1 MSEPAAQA
9 LARPEGPA
17 SIAVVGTACRLPQ
30 ADTPEAFWE
39 LLRDGRDAVT
49 GLPESRPDLHAPGER
64 QKARRGAFLDH
75 VDLFDP
81 AFFGIGPRE
90 AAAMDP
96 QQRLVLELAWEALER
111 TGIVPASLAGTHTG
125 VFVGAMADDY
135 ARLTQQLGPAA
146 VGQHTATG
154 LHRGII
160 ANRVSYLLGLTGPS
174 MSVDTGQ
181 SSSLTAVHLACES
194 LLRGEADLALAGGVN
209 LNLTADGYEITE
221 SFGAL
226 SPDGRC
232 HTFDDRANGYVRGEG
247 GGLVLLK
254 RLADALEDGDRV
266 LGVIL
271 GSAVNNDGTTD
282 TLTTPGSR
290 GQTDLL
296 RLACDRA
303 GVVPTDVQYVE
314 LHGTGTRLGDPVEAT
329 ALGETLGAGRGD
341 GDRLRVGSAKT
352 NVGHLEGAAGITGL
366 IKTLLS
372 LHHRELPRSL
382 HFRSANPAIPLADL
396 GLRVQEEHGPWPHE
410 DRRLIA
416 GVSSFGMGG
425 ANAHV
430 VVAEPPARSAD
441 AAVGPGRVGTAQD
454 DLTEDA
460 APATGAGVLPFL
472 LSARSAAALRAQAR
486 RLHDHLTAR
495 GDVAPPVDVA
505 RALVTTR
512 AAFEYR
518 AAVLP
523 ALTPAEAAAPA
534 AGGTLDALLAG
545 LAALA
550 DDTPA
555 AGVLRGTVRDGRVAH
570 LFAGQGSQR
579 AGMGRELHATWP
591 VFRAALDELCTALDV
606 ALAPYVDSPLRDVMF
621 AEDDPELHRTVYAQP
636 ALFAFEVALFR
647 LLESWGMRPD
657 AVAGHSIGELAAAH
671 VAGVLTL
678 PDACRLVAARG
689 GLMQALPEGG
699 AMMSVRAPAD
709 EVEALLTGPDALPGL
724 DVAAVNGP
732 AATVVS
738 GAAEAVE
745 RLAAVCA
752 KRDWKTRRLRV
763 SHAFHSAHMDGMLA
777 DFAAV
782 AAELDFRP
790 PRIPIVSNLDG
801 QEVGADEVCDP
812 GYWVRHV
819 RQTVRFHDGVRWL
832 GAAGVTTLV
841 EIGPDGVLSAMAKDC
856 LPSAVTV
863 PLRRG
868 GTPEVR
874 EVLTAAVRAHLHGVA
889 VDWSAVFQGAD
900 AGHVDLP
907 TYAFQ
912 RERHWLTGERQAP
925 AVRPADDPGGARTE
939 SSVSSA
945 PTAPAAGTG
954 GDPAA
959 TLALVV
965 GEAAGVLGYADAS
978 AVEVRR
984 AFRDLGFD
992 SISAVTL
999 RDRLADATG
1008 LDLPSSVLFD
1018 HPTPERLAAH
1028 LHARLTGADDGVV
1041 TTATTVDADDP
1052 VVVVGMACR
1061 YPGGVTSPAELWD
1074 LVWSGREGISEFPV
1088 DRGWGADLFDADPG
1102 KSGKSYARHG
1112 GFLHDAGDFDAE
1124 FFGVS
1129 PREAL
1134 AMDPQ
1139 QRLVLEASWEACERA
1154 GVDPDSLRGSR
1165 TGVYIGATA
1174 QEYGPRLADG
1184 HDGHDGHLLTG
1195 TTVSVLSGRVA
1206 YAFGLE
1212 GPAVTID
1219 TACSSSLVAL
1229 HLAAQALR
1237 NGECDRAL
1245 VGGVT
1250 VMGSPGMFLEF
1261 SRQRGLSPDG
1271 RCKAFAEGADGT
1283 GWAEGVGLL
1292 LVERLS
1298 EARRQGHEVLAVLRG
1313 SAVNQDGASNGLT
1326 APNGPSQQRVIQQA
1340 LAGAGLVAGQVDA
1353 VEAHGTGTKLGDPIE
1368 AQALLATYGREH
1380 SAERPLW
1387 LGSLKSNIGHTQ
1399 AAAGV
1404 AGVIKMIEAMRR
1416 GSLPQTLHV
1425 DQPTTHVD
1433 WDAGAVSLLTEA
1445 REWPETGEPRR
1456 AAVSSFGISG
1466 TNAHVILEAAPEEE
1480 PATAER
1486 SGVLPVVPWVVS
1498 ARSAEA
1504 LREQAARLGEF
1515 LAAGGGEVS
1524 PVDVGLSLLSRST
1537 GDYRAVVAGSDIEE
1551 LTRALARV
1559 AADDSERSPA
1569 SVGGGV
1575 GLLFTGQGA
1584 QWPGMGAGL
1593 TGFAVFREAFEEVCA
1608 GFDGLLSRPLGEVL
1622 ADTGSDGLIH
1632 RTEFTQPGLFAFE
1645 VAMFRQLCAWGVEP
1659 GVLVGHSVGELAAAH
1674 CAGVWSLEDACRL
1687 VAARGRLM
1695 DALPAGGA
1703 MVSLRGSLGEVHA
1716 LLEGSSQVDVA
1727 AVNGPRSV
1735 VISGDEREIEGLVS
1749 RWEAG
1754 GGRAR
1759 RLRVSHAFHSP
1770 LIEPMLAGFRRVAE
1784 DVEYHRPSLTL
1795 VSNVTGQLADA
1806 ETVCDPEYWVRHV
1819 RHAVRFAEGVQS
1831 AARTGVSVF
1840 VEVGPAPVLTAM
1852 GQECLPDA
1860 PVNWVALS
1868 RAPREETKESRI
1880 EQSAK
1885 ANEEFAHE
1893 DVRAAGV
1900 LMSGVGAA
1908 FSAGARVD
1916 WRAVFGGVGGR
1927 PVALPT
1933 YAFQRRHYWLSGSA
1947 VSGDP
1952 AGLGL
1957 GAFGHGLLGAAVT
1970 VASSGAVV
1978 LTGRISRARD
1988 GWLTGHRIQGRV
2000 LVPGAALVEMALR
2013 AGDEAGCPV
2022 LEDLTLEAP
2031 LELPETGGVQI
2042 QVTVDP
2048 AEDRGSARTVT
2059 VHARPD
2065 DDPDRPFT
2073 RHATGRLTPVIDDA
2087 AGEPWQGAWPPAGVE
2102 GADLAGA
2109 YDRLAEL
2116 GYDYG
2121 SGFQGLTALWQ
2132 DGSTRYAEVVLP
2144 EEHSGEHGPDSFGLH
2159 PALLDAALHTLLV
2172 DSGDSPDAG
2181 IRVPFSWSKVA
2192 LHATAATHLRV
2203 KAATVGPDTVE
2214 LTLFDAE
2221 GGPVAEIGEL
2231 TLRTLAAEPQAT
2243 ADLYTLRWTP
2253 QQLPAAATD
2262 LTGWAT
2268 LGPAAPVPDTA
2279 ARHHPDLTA
2288 LLAADQQPTAVVYAP
2303 GPGDATPA
2311 AAHLAVHDLLT
2322 LLQHYL
2328 AEPRLTDTPLVLLTR
2343 HAHTAEPDPVHAALW
2358 GLARTAQGEQPDRI
2372 HLLDTDDHPDTRTHL
2387 PSALAHA
2394 LTTPQL
2400 ALHVG
2405 TPHTPHLT
2413 HLPPPGDAGQALGRR
2428 NGTVLITGGAGALGG
2443 LVARHLVA
2451 THGVRHL
2458 LLAGRRGI
2466 DTPGA
2471 SELQEE
2477 LRAAG
2482 AEATFARCDLTDRD
2496 AVARMLAGL
2505 PGDRPLTAV
2514 IHAAGVVADATI
2526 ASLTPEALRDVLAPK
2541 IDAATHLD
2549 ELTRDLD
2556 LDAFV
2561 LFSSIAGVLGT
2572 PGQGNYAAANAWLDA
2587 LAARRRAQG
2596 LAGQALAW
2604 GLWGDVGGNGGMGAA
2619 LGEAELARWHRSGIA
2634 PLTPELGLASFD
2646 AALRTRTPN
2655 VIPVRMDLPALRAQA
2670 EVGEVPYLLRDFAP
2684 RRRARRVAAAGTAA
2698 GTSALAARLAG
2709 LDAEAQ
2715 DAELVGLV
2723 RTQAALVLGYDDAA
2737 AVDAEQDF
2745 KALGFDSL
2753 TAVELRNRVNAAAGV
2768 RLAPTV
2774 VFNYPTPAG
2783 LARHLRDEVL
2793 GAVTASAATAPV
2805 TAVNADD
2812 PVVVVGMACRYPG
2825 GVTSPAELWDM
2836 VWSGG
2841 EGISEFPADRGW
2853 GADLFDADPGKSGKS
2868 YARHG
2873 GFLHDAGDFDAEFFG
2888 VSPREA
2894 LAMDPQQRLVLEASW
2909 EACERAGVD
2918 PDSLRGSRTGVYVG
2932 VMYHDYVP
2940 RMSTERQE
2948 IEGYAL
2954 TGNLSS
2960 VLSGRVAYAF
2970 GLEGPAMTID
2980 TACSSSLVALH
2991 LAAQAMRNGEC
3002 DRALVGGVTVMAT
3015 PNTFVE
3021 FSRQRG
3027 LSPDGR
3033 CKAFAEGADGTG
3045 WSEGVG
3051 LLLVERLSEA
3061 RRQGHEV
3068 LAVLRGSAV
3077 NQDGAS
3083 NGLTAPN
3090 GPSQQRVIQ
3099 QALAG
3104 AGLSA
3109 GQVDAVEGHGT
3120 GTKLGDPIE
3129 AEALLATYGREHS
3142 DERPLWLGS
3151 IKSNLGH
3158 TQAAAGVAGVIKMIE
3173 AMRHGALPQTLHV
3186 DTPSTH
3192 VDWDAGAVSL
3202 LTEAREWPETGE
3214 PRRAA
3219 VSSFGISGTNAH
3231 VILEQPAAEPV
3242 REEPGSAVLPAVPW
3256 VVSARSAEALREQA
3270 ARLAEFVAAAGGEV
3284 SPVDI
3289 GSSLLSR
3296 ATGDYRAV
3304 VVGADADELG
3314 AGLARL
3320 AEEEATPVA
3329 PGGGVGLLFT
3339 GQGAQWSGMGAGLT
3353 GFAVFREAF
3362 EEVCAGF
3369 DGLLSR
3375 PLGEVLADTGSDG
3388 LIHRTEFTQPGL
3400 FAFEVAMFRQ
3410 LCAWGVEPGVL
3421 VGHSVGELAAAHC
3434 AGVWSLEDACRLVA
3448 ARGRLM
3454 DALPAGG
3461 AMVSLRGSLG
3471 EVHGLLEGSSQVDVA
3486 AVNGPRSVV
3495 ISGDEREIEGLVS
3508 RWEAGGGRARRLR
3521 VSHAFHSP
3529 LIEPMLAG
3537 FRRVAEDVE
3546 YHRPSL
3552 TLVSNVTGQLADAET
3567 VCDPEYWVRHVRHAV
3582 RFADGVQAAA
3592 RSGVSTFIEVG
3603 PAPVLTAMGQEC
3615 LPDEPIQ
3622 WIALSRAP
3630 RDEEPNDAA
3639 DSRAAGMLMSGV
3651 GSAYAAGV
3659 RVDWR
3664 AVFAGSG
3671 GRPVALPTYA
3681 FQHSRYWLSGPVSAG
3696 DPATLGLGAFGHG
3709 LLGAAVTV
3717 ASSGAVVLTGR
3728 ISRAGDGWL
3737 TGHRI
3742 QGRVL
3747 VPGAALVEMA
3757 LRAGDEAGCPV
3768 LEDLTLEAPLEL
3780 PETGGTQIQVTVDPA
3795 EDDGSARTVS
3805 VHARTDDDPDRPFTR
3820 HATGRLTPAADTN
3833 GEPWQAA
3840 WPPAGATSVDLTD
3853 TYDWLAK
3860 QGYEYGSGF
3869 RGLTALWQDG
3879 STRYAEVVLPE
3890 EHSGEHGPDSFGLHP
3905 ALLDAALHT
3914 LLVDSGDTPD
3924 AGIRVPFAWSKVAL
3938 HATAATHL
3946 RVKAATAGP
3955 DTVELTLYDTQGG
3968 LIAEVGELTLR
3979 TLPAGP
3985 RPTGIPDHL
3994 YTLRWTPQ
4002 QLPADATDL
4011 TGWATLGPAAPVPDT
4026 AVRHHSGLADLLAAD
4041 DQPTAVVYAPGP
4053 GDATPAA
4060 AHLAVH
4066 DLLTLLQ
4073 QYLAEPRLTD
4083 TPLVLLTR
4091 HAHALPTDPDPATD
4105 PAHTALWGL
4114 ARSAQAEHPGRIH
4127 LVDTDDHPDTRTH
4140 LPSALAHA
4148 LTNPQLAL
4156 HHGTAHTPLLTHL
4169 RDDPPLTPPADAG
4182 AWRLD
4187 TATPGTIES
4196 LQLLSHPEALAPLA
4210 PGTVRVS
4217 VRAAGLNF
4225 RDVLMA
4231 LGMYPGEQIMGSE
4244 GAGVVTEVGAGVTD
4258 LAPGDRVLGLLPH
4271 SFGPLAVADRR
4282 MLAPMPEGWTFAQA
4296 AAVPVVYLTAYYGL
4310 RDLGR
4315 LAKGDAVLVHAATG
4329 GVGMAAVQL
4338 ARHWGADVYATA
4350 SPPKQGLLRELGL
4363 PEERIA
4369 SSRDLDFVE
4378 RFRRASGGAG
4388 MNVVLNSLAREFVD
4402 ASLELLPAGGRF
4414 VEMGKTDIRA
4424 AADVAERHPGV
4435 AYQAFDLMEAGPD
4448 RIREMLAEIV
4458 MLLESDVLTPL
4469 PLRTWDVRRAP
4480 EAYRFMSQA
4489 RHVGKIVLTVPAPPD
4504 PAGTVLVTGG
4514 TGALGAQ
4521 VARHLATV
4529 HGVRHLLLTSRRGM
4543 DAPGAAALRDE
4554 LAGLG
4559 AEATVAACD
4568 VSRRE
4573 DVVRLLAG
4581 VPAEHPLTA
4590 VVHAAGVTADGT
4602 VETLDAAA
4610 VDRVFA
4616 PKVDAVAH
4624 LDELTRGH
4632 DLSGFVLF
4640 SSIAGTL
4647 GTAGQGNYAAA
4658 NAWLD
4663 GLAQRRQAQGHPAV
4677 SLAWGYWAEESEL
4690 SGHLSDADVA
4700 RLSRTGILPLATDE
4714 GLALL
4719 DEAMALGDAAVVPAR
4734 LSTRAEE
4741 GVAVP
4746 AVLRQV
4752 VRPARRTVAA
4762 DDSPS
4767 SGGSRA
4773 QLAELPAAERAE
4785 ALVRLVRTHAAAV
4798 LGHGSANSV
4807 PREAAFKTIGFDSLA
4822 AVELRN
4828 RLNAATG
4835 LRLPATA
4842 VFDNPT
4848 AEALAALIDGEL
4860 PGAPAAAAPA
4870 DAGAGSLGELED
4882 MLAAGTLDEQEQAR
4896 LAARLKALLWQ
4907 LEDVRQG
4914 GAEEAGPAAEEP
4926 GGALDA
4932 ASDEEM
4938 FAMIDRELGR
4948 D

>member
-1 MSEPAAQA
+1 MWTVSEPAAQA

-17 SIAVVGTACRLPQ
+17 PIAVVGTACRLPQ

-49 GLPESRPDLHAPGER
+49 GLPDGRPDLHAPGEAPGR
-64 QKARRGAFLDH
+64 ARSGAFLDH

-96 QQRLVLELAWEALER
+96 QQRLVLELAWETLER
-111 TGIVPASLAGTHTG
+111 TGIVPASLAGTRTG

-194 LLRGEADLALAGGVN
+194 LLRGEADLALAGGVS

-221 SFGAL
+221 AFGAL

-232 HTFDDRANGYVRGEG
+232 HTFDARANGYVRGEG

-254 RLADALEDGDRV
+254 RLSDALDDGDRV

-282 TLTTPGSR
+282 TLTTPGAR

-303 GVVPTDVQYVE
+303 GVAPGDIQYVE

-329 ALGETLGAGRGD
+329 ALGEALGAGRGD
-341 GDRLRVGSAKT
+341 ADRLRVGSAKT

-382 HFRSANPAIPLADL
+382 HFRAANPAIPLAGL
-396 GLRVQEEHGPWPHE
+396 GLRVQEEHGPWPDG

-430 VVAEPPARSAD
+430 VVAEPPSHSPDEEDAGRIPAD
-441 AAVGPGRVGTAQD
+441 AGRAPV
-454 DLTEDA
+454 A
-460 APATGAGVLPFL
+460 AAGVLPFL

-495 GDVAPPVDVA
+495 GDVATPLDVA
-505 RALVTTR
+505 RALFTTR
-512 AAFEYR
+512 SAFEYR

-523 ALTPAEAAAPA
+523 ALTTAEATAPA
-534 AGGTLDALLAG
+534 AEGSHDALLAG

-555 AGVLRGTVRDGRVAH
+555 SGILRGTVRDGRVAH

-579 AGMGRELHATWP
+579 AGMGSELYATWP

-606 ALAPYVDSPLRDVMF
+606 ALAPYVDRPLRDVMF
-621 AEDDPELHRTVYAQP
+621 ADDDPELHRTVYAQP

-647 LLESWGMRPD
+647 LLESWGVRPD
-657 AVAGHSIGELAAAH
+657 VVAGHSIGELAAAH

-699 AMMSVRAPAD
+699 AMLSVRAPAD
-709 EVEALLTGPDALPGL
+709 DVEALLTGSDALAGL
-724 DVAAVNGP
+724 DIAAVNGP

-738 GAAEAVE
+738 GDAEAVD
-745 RLAAVCA
+745 RMAAACA
-752 KRDWKTRRLRV
+752 ERDWKTRRLRV

-782 AAELDFRP
+782 AADLDFRP

-801 QEVGADEVCDP
+801 QEVGADEICDP

-819 RQTVRFHDGVRWL
+819 RRTVRFHEGVRWL

-856 LPSAVTV
+856 LPNAVTV

-868 GTPEVR
+868 GTPEAR
-874 EVLTAAVRAHLHGVA
+874 EVLTAVVRAHLHGVA
-889 VDWSAVFQGAD
+889 VDWSAVFQGAGT
-900 AGHVDLP
+900 GHVDLP

-912 RERHWLTGERQAP
+912 RERHWLTGEKQTA
-925 AVRPADDPGGARTE
+925 AVRPTAGPGEARTE
-939 SSVSSA
+939 A
-945 PTAPAAGTG
+945 PLPPATTTPATVGSDAGLSR
-954 GDPAA
+954 

-1028 LHARLTGADDGVV
+1028 LHARLTGADDGVA
-1041 TTATTVDADDP
+1041 TTATAVDADDP

-1061 YPGGVTSPAELWD
+1061 YPGGVTSPAELWEM
-1074 LVWSGREGISEFPV
+1074 VWSGREGISEFPV

-1112 GFLHDAGDFDAE
+1112 GFLHDAGEFDAE

-1154 GVDPDSLRGSR
+1154 GIDPDSLRGSR

-1219 TACSSSLVAL
+1219 TACSSSLVAV

-1340 LAGAGLVAGQVDA
+1340 LASAGLSAGQVDA

-1380 SAERPLW
+1380 SAEQPLW

-1404 AGVIKMIEAMRR
+1404 AGVIKMVEAMRR
-1416 GSLPQTLHV
+1416 GGLPRTLHV

-1433 WDAGAVSLLTEA
+1433 WDAGAVALLTEA

-1466 TNAHVILEAAPEEE
+1466 TNAHVILEAPAEEE
-1480 PATAER
+1480 RAPAGE
-1486 SGVLPVVPWVVS
+1486 SGSDRLPVVPWVVS

-1504 LREQAARLGEF
+1504 LRAQAARLGEF
-1515 LAAGGGEVS
+1515 VARAGGEVS
-1524 PVDVGLSLLSRST
+1524 PVDVGTALLSRAT
-1537 GDYRAVVAGSDIEE
+1537 GDYRAVVTGSGTEE

-1559 AADDSERSPA
+1559 AADGSERA
-1569 SVGGGV
+1569 SAAAGGV
-1575 GLLFTGQGA
+1575 GFLFTGQGA
-1584 QWPGMGAGL
+1584 QWPGMGSGL
-1593 TGFAVFREAFEEVCA
+1593 TGFPVFREAFEEVCG

-1622 ADTGSDGLIH
+1622 ADAGGDGLIH
-1632 RTEFTQPGLFAFE
+1632 RTEFTQAGLFAFE
-1645 VAMFRQLCAWGVEP
+1645 VAMFRQLRAWGVEP

-1674 CAGVWSLEDACRL
+1674 CAGVWSLADACRL

-1695 DALPAGGA
+1695 DALPPGGA
-1703 MVSLRGSLGEVHA
+1703 MVSLRGSLDEVTA
-1716 LLEGSSQVDVA
+1716 LIEGCSRVDVA
-1727 AVNGPRSV
+1727 AVNGPLSV
-1735 VISGDEREIEGLVS
+1735 VVSGDEGEIEGLVS
-1749 RWEAG
+1749 RWEADG
-1754 GGRAR
+1754 GKAR

-1770 LIEPMLAGFRRVAE
+1770 LIEPMLADFRRVAE
-1784 DVEYHRPSLTL
+1784 EVEYHEPSLTV
-1795 VSNVTGQLADA
+1795 VSNVTGEVA
-1806 ETVCDPEYWVRHV
+1806 EAQTVCDPEYWVRHV
-1819 RHAVRFAEGVQS
+1819 RRAVRFADGVQA

-1840 VEVGPAPVLTAM
+1840 VEVGPARVLTAM
-1852 GQECLPDA
+1852 GQECLPDE
-1860 PVNWVALS
+1860 PVNWIALS
-1868 RAPREETKESRI
+1868 RAPREGDKESPI

-1885 ANEEFAHE
+1885 ANTEFAHE
-1893 DVRAAGV
+1893 ESRAAGD

-1908 FSAGARVD
+1908 FSAGVPVD
-1916 WRAVFGGVGGR
+1916 WRAVFGGVRGR
-1927 PVALPT
+1927 RVALPT
-1933 YAFQRRHYWLSGSA
+1933 YAFQRRRYWLSGPASN
-1947 VSGDP
+1947 GDP

-1970 VASSGAVV
+1970 SASSGAVV
-1978 LTGRISRARD
+1978 LTGRISRAGD

-2022 LEDLTLEAP
+2022 LDDLTLEAP

-2048 AEDRGSARTVT
+2048 AEDGEPARTVI

-2065 DDPDRPFT
+2065 DGTDGPFI
-2073 RHATGRLTPVIDDA
+2073 RHATGRLTPATDDT
-2087 AGEPWQGAWPPAGVE
+2087 AGEPWQGAWPPPGGEAV
-2102 GADLAGA
+2102 DLAGA
-2109 YDRLAEL
+2109 YDLLAEQ
-2116 GYDYG
+2116 GYEYG
-2121 SGFQGLTALWQ
+2121 SGFRGLTALWR

-2144 EEHSGEHGPDSFGLH
+2144 EEHTGEHGPDAFGLH

-2172 DSGDSPDAG
+2172 DTGDVQDAG

-2203 KAATVGPDTVE
+2203 KAVPAGPDTVAI
-2214 LTLFDAE
+2214 TLFDAE
-2221 GGPVAEIGEL
+2221 GGPVAEVGEL
-2231 TLRTLAAEPQAT
+2231 TMRTLAAETQPA

-2253 QQLPAAATD
+2253 QQLPGDVPDLASWAALGAT
-2262 LTGWAT
+2262 
-2268 LGPAAPVPDTA
+2268 APVPDTP
-2279 ARHHPDLTA
+2279 ARHYA
-2288 LLAADQQPTAVVYAP
+2288 SLADILATDDQPTAVVYVPAP
-2303 GPGDATPA
+2303 GGTTPT
-2311 AAHLAVHDLLT
+2311 AAHTAVNDLLT
-2322 LLQHYL
+2322 LLQQHL
-2328 AEPRLTDTPLVLLTR
+2328 AEPRLADTPLVVLTR

-2358 GLARTAQGEQPDRI
+2358 GLARTAQTEQPGRI

-2387 PSALAHA
+2387 PRALAEA
-2394 LTTPQL
+2394 LKTPQL

-2413 HLPPPGDAGQALGRR
+2413 HLPPQGDAGRALGRR

-2443 LVARHLVA
+2443 LVARHLA
-2451 THGVRHL
+2451 AEHGVRHL

-2471 SELQEE
+2471 PELQEQ

-2496 AVARMLAGL
+2496 AVARMLAGI
-2505 PGDRPLTAV
+2505 PDDRPLTAV
-2514 IHAAGVVADATI
+2514 VHAAGVVADATI
-2526 ASLTPEALRDVLAPK
+2526 ASLTPETLREVLAPK
-2541 IDAATHLD
+2541 VDAATHLD

-2587 LAARRRAQG
+2587 LAARRRARGQ
-2596 LAGQALAW
+2596 AGQALAW
-2604 GLWGDVGGNGGMGAA
+2604 GLWGDVGGSGGMGAA
-2619 LGEAELARWHRSGIA
+2619 LGEAELARWSRSGIA
-2634 PLTPELGLASFD
+2634 PLTPELGLASLD

-2684 RRRARRVAAAGTAA
+2684 RRRARRVAAAGTAT
-2698 GTSALAARLAG
+2698 GTSALAGRLAA
-2709 LDAEAQ
+2709 LDAAAQ
-2715 DAELVGLV
+2715 DAELLALV
-2723 RTQAALVLGYDDAA
+2723 RTQAALVLGHDDAA
-2737 AVDAEQDF
+2737 HVDAEQDF

-2753 TAVELRNRVNAAAGV
+2753 TAVELRNRVNSAAGV

-2774 VFNYPTPAG
+2774 VFNHPTPAR

-2793 GAVTASAATAPV
+2793 GAATASAAVPV
-2805 TAVNADD
+2805 TAVDADD

-2825 GVTSPAELWDM
+2825 GVTSPAELWEL
-2836 VWSGG
+2836 VWSGR
-2841 EGISEFPADRGW
+2841 EGISEFPVDRGW

-2873 GFLHDAGDFDAEFFG
+2873 GFLHDAGEFDAEFFG

-2909 EACERAGVD
+2909 EACERAGID

-2932 VMYHDYVP
+2932 VMYHDYAP

-3099 QALAG
+3099 QALAS

-3158 TQAAAGVAGVIKMIE
+3158 TQAAAGVAGVIKMVE
-3173 AMRHGALPQTLHV
+3173 AMRRGALPQTLHV
-3186 DTPSTH
+3186 DEPSTH
-3192 VDWDAGAVSL
+3192 VDWDAGAVAL

-3231 VILEQPAAEPV
+3231 VILEQPADEPV
-3242 REEPGSAVLPAVPW
+3242 RGESGAGDLPVVPW
-3256 VVSARSAEALREQA
+3256 VVSARSAEALRAQA
-3270 ARLAEFVAAAGGEV
+3270 ERLGEFVARAGGEV
-3284 SPVDI
+3284 SPVDV
-3289 GSSLLSR
+3289 GTALLSR
-3296 ATGDYRAV
+3296 SAGEYRAV
-3304 VVGADADELG
+3304 VVGSDADELR
-3314 AGLARL
+3314 AGLAL
-3320 AEEEATPVA
+3320 VAEGDASPVA
-3329 PGGGVGLLFT
+3329 TGGSVGLLFT
-3339 GQGAQWSGMGAGLT
+3339 GQGAQWPGMGSGLT
-3353 GFAVFREAF
+3353 GFPVFREAF
-3362 EEVCAGF
+3362 EEVCGGF

-3375 PLGEVLADTGSDG
+3375 PLGEVLADAGGDG
-3388 LIHRTEFTQPGL
+3388 LIHRTEFTQAGL

-3410 LCAWGVEPGVL
+3410 LRAWGVEPGVL

-3434 AGVWSLEDACRLVA
+3434 AGVWSLADACRLVA

-3454 DALPAGG
+3454 DALPPGG
-3461 AMVSLRGSLG
+3461 AMVSLRGSLD
-3471 EVHGLLEGSSQVDVA
+3471 EVTALIEGCSRVDVA
-3486 AVNGPRSVV
+3486 AVNGPLSVV
-3495 ISGDEREIEGLVS
+3495 VSGDEGEIEGLVS
-3508 RWEAGGGRARRLR
+3508 RWEADGGKARRLR

-3529 LIEPMLAG
+3529 LIEPMLAD
-3537 FRRVAEDVE
+3537 FRRVAQDIE
-3546 YHRPSL
+3546 YHEPSL
-3552 TLVSNVTGQLADAET
+3552 TLVSNVTGEVAEAAT
-3567 VCDPEYWVRHVRHAV
+3567 VCDPEYWVRHVREAV

-3592 RSGVSTFIEVG
+3592 STGVSTFVEVG

-3615 LPDEPIQ
+3615 LPDEPLH

-3630 RDEEPNDAA
+3630 RDEEPGEAA
-3639 DSRAAGMLMSGV
+3639 VSRAAAVLMSGV

-3659 RVDWR
+3659 PVDWR
-3664 AVFAGSG
+3664 AVYGAA
-3671 GRPVALPTYA
+3671 RAPRVALPTYA
-3681 FQHSRYWLSGPVSAG
+3681 FQRRRYWLSGPVFAG
-3696 DPATLGLGAFGHG
+3696 DPAGLGLGASGHG
-3709 LLGAAVTV
+3709 LLGAAVTS

-3728 ISRAGDGWL
+3728 VSRAGDGWL

-3768 LEDLTLEAPLEL
+3768 LDDLTLEAPLEL
-3780 PETGGTQIQVTVDPA
+3780 PETGGVQIQVTVDPA
-3795 EDDGSARTVS
+3795 EDGEPARTVI
-3805 VHARTDDDPDRPFTR
+3805 VHARPDDGTDGPFIR
-3820 HATGRLTPAADTN
+3820 HATGRLIAADDTA
-3833 GEPWQAA
+3833 GEPWQGA
-3840 WPPAGATSVDLTD
+3840 WPPAGGEAVDLAGA
-3853 TYDWLAK
+3853 YDLLAE

-3890 EHSGEHGPDSFGLHP
+3890 EHTGEHGPDAFGLHP

-3914 LLVDSGDTPD
+3914 LLVDTGDVQD
-3924 AGIRVPFAWSKVAL
+3924 AGIRVPFSWSKVAL

-3946 RVKAATAGP
+3946 RVKAVPAGP
-3955 DTVELTLYDTQGG
+3955 DTVAISLYDTQGG
-3968 LIAEVGELTLR
+3968 LVAEVGELTLR
-3979 TLPAGP
+3979 TLPAGAQ
-3985 RPTGIPDHL
+3985 PTGIPEHL
-3994 YTLRWTPQ
+3994 YALRWTPQ
-4002 QLPADATDL
+4002 QLPHD
-4011 TGWATLGPAAPVPDT
+4011 VPDLADWAVLGT
-4026 AVRHHSGLADLLAAD
+4026 AALQDTPARHYASLADLLATD
-4041 DQPTAVVYAPGP
+4041 DQPTAVVYTPAPG
-4053 GDATPAA
+4053 GTTPTA
-4060 AHLAVH
+4060 AHTAVN

-4073 QYLAEPRLTD
+4073 QHLTEPRLAD
-4083 TPLVLLTR
+4083 TPLVVLTR
-4091 HAHALPTDPDPATD
+4091 HAHALPTDADPATD

-4127 LVDTDDHPDTRTH
+4127 LLDTDDHPDTRTH
-4140 LPSALAHA
+4140 LPRALAEA
-4148 LTNPQLAL
+4148 LNTPQLVL
-4156 HHGTAHTPLLTHL
+4156 HHGTPHTPL
-4169 RDDPPLTPPADAG
+4169 
-4182 AWRLD
+4182 
-4187 TATPGTIES
+4187 
-4196 LQLLSHPEALAPLA
+4196 
-4210 PGTVRVS
+4210 
-4217 VRAAGLNF
+4217 
-4225 RDVLMA
+4225 
-4231 LGMYPGEQIMGSE
+4231 IMGSE
-4244 GAGVVTEVGAGVTD
+4244 GAGVVTEVGPGVTD
-4258 LAPGDRVLGLLPH
+4258 LVPGDRVMGLLPH

-4282 MLAPMPEGWTFAQA
+4282 MLAPMPAGWTFAQPRP
-4296 AAVPVVYLTAYYGL
+4296 VPVVFLTAYYGL

-4315 LAKGDAVLVHAATG
+4315 LEKGDSVLVHAATG

-4338 ARHWGADVYATA
+4338 ARHWGAEVYATA
-4350 SPPKQGLLRELGL
+4350 SPPKQELLRELGL

-4369 SSRDLDFVE
+4369 SSRDLDFAE

-4388 MNVVLNSLAREFVD
+4388 MDVVLNSLAREFVD
-4402 ASLELLPAGGRF
+4402 ASLELLGESGRF
-4414 VEMGKTDIRA
+4414 VEMGKTDIRDA
-4424 AADVAERHPGV
+4424 AGVTERHPGV
-4435 AYQAFDLMEAGPD
+4435 AYRAFDLMEAGPD

-4458 MLLESDVLTPL
+4458 ALLESDVLTPL

-4543 DAPGAAALRDE
+4543 DAPGAAELRAE

-4559 AEATVAACD
+4559 ADATVAACD

-4573 DVVRLLAG
+4573 DVVRLLAA

-4602 VETLDAAA
+4602 VETLNAAA
-4610 VDRVFA
+4610 VDRVLA

-4624 LDELTRGH
+4624 LDELTRGL
-4632 DLSGFVLF
+4632 DLSGFTLF

-4663 GLAQRRQAQGHPAV
+4663 GLAQHRQALGHPAA

-4700 RLSRTGILPLATDE
+4700 RLSRTGILPLATAE
-4714 GLALL
+4714 GLDLL
-4719 DEAMALGDAAVVPAR
+4719 DEAVALGDAAVVPAR

-4741 GVAVP
+4741 GVEVP

-4752 VRPARRTVAA
+4752 VRPARRTAAA
-4762 DDSPS
+4762 DDPS
-4767 SGGSRA
+4767 ASGGSGAR
-4773 QLAELPAAERAE
+4773 LTELPAAERAE

-4807 PREAAFKTIGFDSLA
+4807 PRDAAFKTIGFDSLA

-4828 RLNAATG
+4828 RLNAAAG

-4860 PGAPAAAAPA
+4860 PGAPATAEPA
-4870 DAGAGSLGELED
+4870 DARAGSLGELEEK
-4882 MLAAGTLDEQEQAR
+4882 LAAGAFDEQEQAR
-4896 LAARLKALLWQ
+4896 LAKRLKALLWQ
-4907 LEDVRQG
+4907 IEDARPAG
-4914 GAEEAGPAAEEP
+4914 GEDAAPADAAP
-4926 GGALDA
+4926 GGGLDV